1 MDARTHRR
9 TGRKKNERRRGRER
23 EKEGQRNIKEPTGID
38 DGSKWRDG
46 GCEDR
51 DSVVRES
58 SLFAA
63 TESAAAATPFVSVP
77 TTGEGDKTMTLL
89 REL

>member
-1 MDARTHRR
+1 MDAGSHRR

-23 EKEGQRNIKEPTGID
+23 EKEGQRNIKEPTEID

-51 DSVVRES
+51 DSVARES
-58 SLFAA
+58 NLFAA
-63 TESAAAATPFVSVP
+63 TDSAVAAIPFVSSP